1 MQSRAMARTRQG
13 FAPLMTLPLLMGLR
27 LSGWSLSTLTGESRC
42 LSIQLGAHN
51 AINYPKGRSGDASSN
66 GESFKLFKAF
76 LPLWQRWAVEDTE
89 KSSEFLRKEKKK
101 GGCWHEGSCG
111 FPQSLLRNR
120 KQGGEEDVMP
130 SDWAQIS
137 LSATI
142 LSVKYIPLYKQKY
155 PPKNEPL
162 AWGSKITHSEQGRPR
177 WKNTQSIFPKIYHIS
192 SLSYFFF
199 PLLSSP
205 WHECV
210 SKTLGFCR
218 CVPTPPG
225 ESTVL
230 FSGLTSVK
238 WSPMDLVWAGGTSNV
253 NNKHLHGKDFQPL
266 RGLGRISTDGPRGY
280 CSPWFSEIIFFL
292 VRLSTWAS
300 AQADKV

>member
-51 AINYPKGRSGDASSN
+51 AINYPKGRSGDASS
-66 GESFKLFKAF
+66 KLFKAF

-192 SLSYFFF
+192 SLSFFFSFFF
-199 PLLSSP
+199 PLFF
-205 WHECV
+205 H
-210 SKTLGFCR
+210 
-218 CVPTPPG
+218 PPG
-225 ESTVL
+225 MNVSAKPWD
-230 FSGLTSVK
+230 F
-238 WSPMDLVWAGGTSNV
+238 AGV
-253 NNKHLHGKDFQPL
+253 FQPL
-266 RGLGRISTDGPRGY
+266 QVKAQCSSVAWLLWNEAQWILFGLEEHQMLITNTSMEMISNP
-280 CSPWFSEIIFFL
+280 SEAWEGFPQMVPVDIAVLGFL
-292 VRLSTWAS
+292 
-300 AQADKV
+300 K